1 MDDYFL
7 KNICACALLCVLFSL
22 SAFFFVRPG
31 GLHVC
36 RFIRVVCKDKLSNVC
51 GVVLLVL
58 CCAMCVAVG
67 AYFFYYI
74 KRCVG
79 RLGLCG
85 WAVWRVC
92 CAFLFLLLCFAG
104 GEIMAFGVLQ
114 GVFFMEKVI
123 FF

>member
-1 MDDYFL
+1 MDDYFF

-58 CCAMCVAVG
+58 CCAMCVAAG

-74 KRCVG
+74 RGVSG
-79 RLGLCG
+79 A
-85 WAVWRVC
+85 WVC
-92 CAFLFLLLCFAG
+92 AG
-104 GEIMAFGVLQ
+104 GRRGVPVVL
-114 GVFFMEKVI
+114 FFFSCYALRVGK
-123 FF
+123 

>member
-1 MDDYFL
+1 MIIFL
-7 KNICACALLCVLFSL
+7 KIYARAHYFVSCSPCLRFFSCGRAACMFVGLLGLCVKINYQMC
-22 SAFFFVRPG
+22 AAWC
-31 GLHVC
+31 C
-36 RFIRVVCKDKLSNVC
+36 RCCVVQC
-51 GVVLLVL
+51 VLPSVL
-58 CCAMCVAVG
+58 TFLL
-67 AYFFYYI
+67 Y